1 MVAGFLLS
9 VNLFFVL
16 LNSPT
21 LVRALEVLCH
31 LFCSRA
37 AYLQVPLLFAHSFF
51 RPLTNTLTNISIAAN
66 CLFCLNTPFSN
77 I

>member
-9 VNLFFVL
+9 VNLFFAL
-16 LNSPT
+16 LNSST

-51 RPLTNTLTNISIAAN
+51 RPLANTLTNISIAAN